1 MDVGTLALSGQT
13 TVSLPFVSVQNGTDG
28 SSVVGTAAVP
38 ASIAQTQG
46 GVVSVNA
53 PNNGSNNTSYASST
67 STSSPSESASLQK
80 SAASLNQ
87 SSQPQFGSL
96 EFSVDQESNKMV
108 LKVVDQE
115 TKQVLLQI
123 PSKEALILSET
134 IGNGGSGSLIHESA

>member
-1 MDVGTLALSGQT
+1 MDVGTLGLSGQT
-13 TVSLPFVSVQNGTDG
+13 T
-28 SSVVGTAAVP
+28 AAVP
-38 ASIAQTQG
+38 FVYVQSGSGIDTSVGAASLPTSSLQTQG
-46 GVVSVNA
+46 ASVS
-53 PNNGSNNTSYASST
+53 ASSSNPSMIT
-67 STSSPSESASLQK
+67 STSASESASLQK

-87 SSQPQFGSL
+87 NSQPQFGSI
-96 EFSVDQESNKMV
+96 EFTVDQQSNKMV

>member
-13 TVSLPFVSVQNGTDG
+13 TVSLPFVSVQNSTDG
-28 SSVVGTAAVP
+28 SSVAGTAAAPGV
-38 ASIAQTQG
+38 IGQTLDG
-46 GVVSVNA
+46 LASVNA
-53 PNNGSNNTSYASST
+53 PNNTPNNALDANSNSVSST
-67 STSSPSESASLQK
+67 SESASLQK
-80 SAASLNQ
+80 SAASLNH

-96 EFSVDQESNKMV
+96 EFSVDQQSNKMV